1 MVTRFLLKDSRIVK
15 DKGERDRERVGA
27 GKEKTCRVTTP
38 CHIYTQVPSR
48 GKMIYETYEDVQ
60 KAGMGKWGG
69 PCPRCSKCLV
79 LPNGIS
85 VPIELFARVRSN
97 GLKSWQLRCFAC
109 KYILGGAIAYQCV
122 PVQFRMEVPEETRV
136 DPSRPCARCGEWE
149 NGVEEHHWA
158 PAAFFEDSEEWPK
171 SDLCPECH
179 RKWHKIMREQKNIW
193 GKNGT

>member
-1 MVTRFLLKDSRIVK
+1 MMTRFLLKDSRIIK
-15 DKGERDRERVGA
+15 DRRERERERVGA
-27 GKEKTCRVTTP
+27 GKEKTRPVMTSRHNC
-38 CHIYTQVPSR
+38 TQVPSR

-60 KAGMGKWGG
+60 RAGMGKWGQ
-69 PCPRCSKCLV
+69 PCPYCKRLV

-85 VPIELFARVRSN
+85 VPIELFAIVQSN
-97 GLKSWQLRCFAC
+97 GLKLWKLRCFAC